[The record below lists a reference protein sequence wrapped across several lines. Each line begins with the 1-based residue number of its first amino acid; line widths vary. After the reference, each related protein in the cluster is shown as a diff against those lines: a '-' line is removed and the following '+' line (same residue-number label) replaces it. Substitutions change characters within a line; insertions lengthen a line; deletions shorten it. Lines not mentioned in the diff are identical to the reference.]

1 MASNLDGDLFSQ
13 ERNNVKAM
21 EIFSKTLLKRLWE
34 QHRYQMLYAIEQ
46 GRKVERYD

>member
-1 MASNLDGDLFSQ
+1 MVDRIESDLCSQ
-13 ERNNVKAM
+13 ERNNRIAM